1 MKSGKFFEYIIA
13 LSLILVVIVVTYKL
27 FIKDNSKLDNSTPAS
42 KVASELVEKQ
52 RNKAVSKGI
61 EWLIKNKDSVKPSDA
76 VVTLLNLYKTTNDPK
91 ISEELSVI
99 IKEKSAK
106 IEIIDTDFDT
116 KNKKYL
122 DWNNLKEVYYS
133 LQRKKCK
140 NQEYKKDLEKFEKY
154 LSENKDK
161 IFSDKTNLHSKLIVS
176 YQLKNMEIYF
186 DNYLDASL
194 YPLEATEAKKALNN
208 FSSENFDDQSVDI
221 TSELLTS
228 LKILKIAPSE
238 STTLLYKK
246 LMSIQ

>member
-176 YQLKNMEIYF
+176 YQLKNMEIDL
-186 DNYLDASL
+186 DNYYSSVISEIRLKYGL
-194 YPLEATEAKKALNN
+194 LNN
-208 FSSENFDDQSVDI
+208 PKADDYKANLY
-221 TSELLTS
+221 LL
-228 LKILKIAPSE
+228 
-238 STTLLYKK
+238 
-246 LMSIQ
+246 